1 MGLLGTEMPLAIQF
15 CLAFLAVLGLIGA
28 IAWGADRFGKGRLGG
43 NLRGRQSR
51 LSTMETARIDGHRCL
66 VLVRRDNFEH
76 LLMIGGPTD
85 LVIEANIITHTAA
98 VPHEVLATRSP
109 SMGEPRPIPLLDK
122 GSMPLLPEPTM
133 QHPAPR
139 IEPLSEK
146 PVPSALQSQA
156 EMSTRPQ
163 REMLAALASEL
174 STRPPPPCESPIT
187 VTRQHPTELRQA
199 QPQPR
204 VGSQA
209 EPRIVTPRPVSAMLA
224 GGRTASTADENLA
237 LMARRLEVVLHKPN
251 LVTDAVLPAK
261 PTRAASSLA
270 QSSAVKAEA
279 MAPVRVLPPSEPQRS
294 DAKPK
299 QSTIP
304 VNSLEREL
312 ASLLSRSTR
321 H

>member
-28 IAWGADRFGKGRLGG
+28 IAWVADRFGKGRLGG

-51 LSTMETARIDGHRCL
+51 LSTTETAKIYGHRCL

-85 LVIEANIITHTAA
+85 LVIEANIITHAAA
-98 VPHEVLATRSP
+98 VPHEVLATRS
-109 SMGEPRPIPLLDK
+109 SSKGEPRPI
-122 GSMPLLPEPTM
+122 MPLLPEPTI
-133 QHPAPR
+133 PNPTPR

-156 EMSTRPQ
+156 EKSMRPQ

-174 STRPPPPCESPIT
+174 STRPPPPYESPIT
-187 VTRQHPTELRQA
+187 VTRQYPTELRQA
-199 QPQPR
+199 QSQPR

-209 EPRIVTPRPVSAMLA
+209 EPRIVTSRPVSATLA
-224 GGRTASTADENLA
+224 GGRTTSTADENLA
-237 LMARRLEVVLHKPN
+237 LMARRLEVVLHKAN
-251 LVTDAVLPAK
+251 LVADAVLPAK

-279 MAPVRVLPPSEPQRS
+279 MAPVRVLPPSERQRS
-294 DAKPK
+294 DAKSK
-299 QSTIP
+299 HSAIP

-312 ASLLSRSTR
+312 ASLLGRSTR

>member
-1 MGLLGTEMPLAIQF
+1 
-15 CLAFLAVLGLIGA
+15 
-28 IAWGADRFGKGRLGG
+28 
-43 NLRGRQSR
+43 
-51 LSTMETARIDGHRCL
+51 
-66 VLVRRDNFEH
+66 
-76 LLMIGGPTD
+76 
-85 LVIEANIITHTAA
+85 
-98 VPHEVLATRSP
+98 
-109 SMGEPRPIPLLDK
+109 
-122 GSMPLLPEPTM
+122 MPLLPEPTM

-174 STRPPPPCESPIT
+174 STRPPPP
-187 VTRQHPTELRQA
+187 
-199 QPQPR
+199 
-204 VGSQA
+204 
-209 EPRIVTPRPVSAMLA
+209 RPVSATLA
-224 GGRTASTADENLA
+224 GGRTTSTADENLA
-237 LMARRLEVVLHKPN
+237 LMAHRLEVVLHKPN
-251 LVTDAVLPAK
+251 LVADADLPAK

-270 QSSAVKAEA
+270 QYSAVKAEA

-304 VNSLEREL
+304 VNSLERQL
-312 ASLLSRSTR
+312 ASSLGRSTR